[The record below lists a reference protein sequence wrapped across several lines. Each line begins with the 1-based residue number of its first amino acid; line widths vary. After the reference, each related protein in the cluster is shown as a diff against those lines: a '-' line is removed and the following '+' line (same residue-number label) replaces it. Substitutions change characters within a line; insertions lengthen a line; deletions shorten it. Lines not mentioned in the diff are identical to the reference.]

1 MPVHITR
8 PLLPDPE
15 MSRVTGSA
23 ARAEMAAHARRE
35 ANLAAHAATKALRAA
50 GMAGYGLFVMCGLHS
65 VGVIVAFFGALAIF
79 DLLGD
84 DWPEAWAEHCMMDIP
99 RDIADKL
106 ALGRGRFVAAPAA
119 RDAAACRAAGALGA
133 SANQAANARSCNA
146 KLQFFYRRGGR
157 ARRRG
162 DPHAGRRRARRAR
175 ADFR

>member
-1 MPVHITR
+1 
-8 PLLPDPE
+8 

-50 GMAGYGLFVMCGLHS
+50 GMAGYGLFVLCGLHS
-65 VGVIVAFFGALAIF
+65 VGVIVAVFGALAIF
-79 DLLGD
+79 DLLGN

-162 DPHAGRRRARRAR
+162 DPHEGRRRARRAR
-175 ADFR
+175 SNLR